1 MVNKVILI
9 GNLGQDPEIRQ
20 FETNSVASFSLATS
34 ESYIDK
40 AGQKQTITEWHRISV
55 WGKAAEIVQKYLKK
69 GSKVYVEGKLTYRKY
84 TDAQGVERNVTEI
97 KADNF
102 RFLDSASSSGT
113 SNFAPKDDEK
123 PIDAPKYEESMDD
136 LPF

>member
-1 MVNKVILI
+1 MLNKVILI
-9 GNLGQDPEIRQ
+9 GNLGQDPDVRQ

-40 AGQKQTITEWHRISV
+40 TGQKQTITEWHRINV
-55 WGKAAEIVQKYLKK
+55 WGKAAETVQKYLKK
-69 GSKVYVEGKLTYRKY
+69 GSKVYVEGKITYRKY
-84 TDAQGVERNVTEI
+84 TDAQGVERNVTEV

-102 RFLDSASSSGT
+102 RFLDSSSS
-113 SNFAPKDDEK
+113 SEAKKDTAKEDERYQ
-123 PIDAPKYEESMDD
+123 DNGE

>member
-1 MVNKVILI
+1 MLNKVILI
-9 GNLGQDPEIRQ
+9 GNLGQDPDVRQ

-40 AGQKQTITEWHRISV
+40 TGQKQTITEWHRINV
-55 WGKAAEIVQKYLKK
+55 WGKAAETVQKYLKK
-69 GSKVYVEGKLTYRKY
+69 GSKVYVEGKITYRKY
-84 TDAQGVERNVTEI
+84 TDAQGVERDVTEV

-102 RFLDSASSSGT
+102 RFLDSASSSE
-113 SNFAPKDDEK
+113 AKKDTAKEDERYQ
-123 PIDAPKYEESMDD
+123 DNGE

>member
-40 AGQKQTITEWHRISV
+40 AGQNRLSLNGIASVYGVKQ
-55 WGKAAEIVQKYLKK
+55 LK
-69 GSKVYVEGKLTYRKY
+69 
-84 TDAQGVERNVTEI
+84 
-97 KADNF
+97 
-102 RFLDSASSSGT
+102 
-113 SNFAPKDDEK
+113 
-123 PIDAPKYEESMDD
+123 
-136 LPF
+136 